1 MTLSAGPSTHHTTAG
16 PDDAEKRLDRFVAE
30 TLSPLSRSRAKA
42 LVEGGHVA
50 LDGGRTIREPAHR
63 VKPDERWTITLPPA
77 RDTALAPQA
86 MDLDIA
92 YEDEHLIVINKP
104 AGLVVHPAPGNPDR
118 TLVNALL
125 AHCGDSL
132 TGIGGERRPG
142 IVHRLDKETS
152 GLLVAAKTA
161 AVHADLVSQFAARA
175 VHRRYL
181 ALVHGQPRPASGR
194 MTGAIGRNPRDRK
207 RMAVVDS
214 GGRDAATSYLR
225 LLSFAPYASL
235 LLCRLATGRTH
246 QIRVHLSHGGYPL
259 VGDPVY
265 GRRRPRQDRAE
276 RQAETEGAAGT
287 LLNAFPRQALHA
299 ASLGFRHPAS
309 GETLIFRAAPPEDFD
324 RLGASLARLCGKT
337 WPDGLA
343 TAAILDRALD

>member
-1 MTLSAGPSTHHTTAG
+1 MAIVGQEDAG
-16 PDDAEKRLDRFVAE
+16 KRLDRFVAE
-30 TLSPLSRSRAKA
+30 ALSPLSRSRAKA

-50 LDGGRTIREPAHR
+50 LVGGRTIREPAHR
-63 VKPDERWTITLPPA
+63 VKLQEEWRVDVPPAEITTLPA
-77 RDTALAPQA
+77 QA
-86 MDLDIA
+86 MDLAVA
-92 YEDEHLIVINKP
+92 YEDDHLIVVNKP

-142 IVHRLDKETS
+142 IVHRLDKDTS
-152 GLLVAAKTA
+152 GLLVVAKTGI
-161 AVHADLVSQFAARA
+161 VHADLVSQFSART

-181 ALVHGQPRPASGR
+181 ALVHGQPRPATGHFS
-194 MTGAIGRNPRDRK
+194 GAIGRSPHDRK

-214 GGRDAATSYLR
+214 GGRDAATAYCR

-246 QIRVHLSHGGYPL
+246 QIRVHLSHAGHPL

-265 GRRRPRQDRAE
+265 GRRRPRRASTSH
-276 RQAETEGAAGT
+276 QTEMEAAAAT
-287 LLNAFPRQALHA
+287 LLGAFPRQALHA

-309 GETLIFRAAPPEDFD
+309 GDSMLFRAEPPADFNK
-324 RLGASLARLCGKT
+324 LGAALAGLSGGQWPDTLAR
-337 WPDGLA
+337 A
-343 TAAILDRALD
+343 EILDQMLD